1 MWCNVSAASLVCLWA
16 AISLLRNR
24 ICAFLHIYSSGSRHG
39 RTGQSP
45 GAAFLHV
52 TWGAARAVKK
62 NTLCREVFLFFII
75 SIQLFAMAPCFLIRC
90 RAQKRCQ
97 GNLLISSR
105 IASFARSRSLFQIL
119 YVSNRRT
126 GSAHY
131 ALTGSAL
138 INFSVW
144 ECTCTQTLGCFFLFS
159 VNKSFSKA
167 TASVFLWWKYIS
179 Y

>member
-1 MWCNVSAASLVCLWA
+1 MQHMTVA
-16 AISLLRNR
+16 
-24 ICAFLHIYSSGSRHG
+24 SSGSRHG

-62 NTLCREVFLFFII
+62 NPLCREVFLFFII
-75 SIQLFAMAPCFLIRC
+75 SIQLLAMAPCLLRRC

-97 GNLLISSR
+97 GDLLIRSR
-105 IASFARSRSLFQIL
+105 IASFARSRMLFQIL

-126 GSAHY
+126 GSA
-131 ALTGSAL
+131 L
-138 INFSVW
+138 IMRSREARSYRLLFSMGVHVHPNTW
-144 ECTCTQTLGCFFLFS
+144 VFFLFS
-159 VNKSFSKA
+159 VNKSFSRA